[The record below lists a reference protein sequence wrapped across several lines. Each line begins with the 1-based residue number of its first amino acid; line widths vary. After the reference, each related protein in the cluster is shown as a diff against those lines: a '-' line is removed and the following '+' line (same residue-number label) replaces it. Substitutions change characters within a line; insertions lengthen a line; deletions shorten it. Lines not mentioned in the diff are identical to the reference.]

1 MTIKSGLNVDTPDRI
16 FVDAGAV
23 YINYGLSTQRLLGAT
38 RGGNEFNLNR
48 EIRDIEV
55 DGVRGSVK
63 GLRRRTVCRPQ
74 ITCNL
79 IELSLDN
86 LLKAIAGANQDE
98 TEYQEVVEL
107 EYVGVGDD
115 TTKLF
120 ALGNDNIVENTEK
133 IFLNG
138 VQQDRSTKYASR
150 FVGNNAADNKGFEEG
165 VGDWTKGHTNDAY
178 EIEEDG
184 KSGNCMKYT
193 GSADSVVG
201 FLTLPGGNGAQL
213 TNLVAGQ
220 RYKLRIAFTKKVGGT
235 FTPTITVAC
244 DDGEKTIITVTD
256 AWVVHVIEFE
266 AGGNDATITLVGSS
280 APTAADI
287 LFVDYLELER
297 VDGDYVINWDVGEVI
312 FAVAPVDG
320 DPGPIDYIATSYTH
334 ATGATATHDTITGGD
349 IEDSDY
355 IDNVALVGNISGKD
369 KAVICMVKN
378 ALADAGLSI
387 ATAPRD
393 EAVPVIVFTGHFDPA
408 DADTEPWEI
417 RYPRA

>member
-1 MTIKSGLNVDTPDRI
+1 MTVKSGLSAGTPKRI

-23 YINYGLSTQRLLGAT
+23 YLNYGLSDERLLGAT

-98 TEYQEVVEL
+98 SNYQEAIEG
-107 EYVGVGDD
+107 EYVDVGDNAQVI
-115 TTKLF
+115 F
-120 ALGNDNIVENTEK
+120 ALTNDLIVENTEK
-133 IFLNG
+133 IFING
-138 VQQDRSTKYASR
+138 TKKTRSKKYDSR
-150 FVGNNAADNKGFEEG
+150 FVGDKAVDNKGFAEG
-165 VGDWTKGHTNDAY
+165 VGDWTKGNAADTIAMVS
-178 EIEEDG
+178 G
-184 KSGNCMKYT
+184 GQSGNCLRYT
-193 GSADSVVG
+193 AGASPVAG

-213 TNLVAGQ
+213 TNLVVGQ
-220 RYKLRIAFTKKVGGT
+220 HYRLQLAISKLAGT
-235 FTPTITVAC
+235 FTPATITFKCTGGPAS
-244 DDGEKTIITVTD
+244 DAITPTTG
-256 AWVVHVIEFE
+256 WVVHVIEFV
-266 AGGNDATITLVGSS
+266 ATGTDASIEIIGVA
-280 APTAADI
+280 APTEADVFYI
-287 LFVDYLELER
+287 DSLELER
-297 VDGDYVINWDVGEVI
+297 VDGDYVMNWIKGEVI
-312 FAVAPVDG
+312 FPEDDVPSDSE
-320 DPGPIDYIATSYTH
+320 YITASYTH
-334 ATGATATHDTITGGD
+334 ATGAAATHDTITGGQ
-349 IEDSDY
+349 IEDTDY
-355 IDNVALVGNISGKD
+355 IENVALVGNISGKTQ
-369 KAVICMVKN
+369 AVICMVKN

-393 EAVPVIVFTGHFDPA
+393 EAVPTIIFTGHFDPA